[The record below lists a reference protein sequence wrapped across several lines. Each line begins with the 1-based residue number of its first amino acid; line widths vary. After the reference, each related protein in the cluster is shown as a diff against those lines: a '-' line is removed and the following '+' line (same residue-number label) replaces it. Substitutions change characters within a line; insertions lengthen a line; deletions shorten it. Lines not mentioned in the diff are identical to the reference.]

1 MTFLSLAST
10 LSMGYPAEPGELDDH
25 TPFFDAID
33 GQNEVV
39 EAFSRLGY
47 EFAFAS
53 DYSSFECGDQVDICI
68 QPEGGQLEGVGG
80 EREVAILGATPLIT
94 VLPALGVRLSP
105 IRGYLSPE
113 DVVREVARERSAQP
127 VLSLAHLL
135 TPHPPYRYLEGCA
148 LREDLTDPEID
159 YWGEALGEG
168 GEQYG
173 QSVKCLNRSLL
184 RTIDRIEARD
194 PNAIIVIQGDHGPK
208 FGIEFHR
215 PLSDWSQEQLDARFA
230 ILNAQ
235 RMPADCAARGE
246 RAELA
251 VNTFRLVLGCIVGR
265 RLPLLSGREL
275 MIDLEAGEVEEVE
288 VRTGVGKPRA
298 AEPAGM
304 PNRG

>member
-1 MTFLSLAST
+1 M
-10 LSMGYPAEPGELDDH
+10 
-25 TPFFDAID
+25 
-33 GQNEVV
+33 
-39 EAFSRLGY
+39 
-47 EFAFAS
+47 
-53 DYSSFECGDQVDICI
+53 
-68 QPEGGQLEGVGG
+68 
-80 EREVAILGATPLIT
+80 
-94 VLPALGVRLSP
+94 
-105 IRGYLSPE
+105 
-113 DVVREVARERSAQP
+113 REVARERSAQP
-127 VLSLAHLL
+127 LFSLVHLL

-159 YWGEALGEG
+159 YWGEASGEG

-173 QSVKCLNRSLL
+173 QAVKCINRSLL

-235 RMPADCAARGE
+235 RMPAACAARGE

-275 MIDLEAGEVEEVE
+275 MIDLEAGEVEEIE
-288 VRTGVGKPRA
+288 VRTGR
-298 AEPAGM
+298 
-304 PNRG
+304 

>member
-25 TPFFDAID
+25 TPFFDAI
-33 GQNEVV
+33 GGENEVV

-53 DYSSFECGDQVDICI
+53 DYSSFECGDRVDICI

-80 EREVAILGATPLIT
+80 ERDVAILGATPLIT
-94 VLPALGVRLSP
+94 LLPALGVRLSP

-127 VLSLAHLL
+127 LLSLAHLL

-159 YWGEALGEG
+159 YWGEASGEG

-173 QSVKCLNRSLL
+173 QAVKCLNRSLL

-235 RMPADCAARGE
+235 RMPAACAARGE

-251 VNTFRLVLGCIVGR
+251 VNTFRLVLGCISAGACRCCR
-265 RLPLLSGREL
+265 RAS
-275 MIDLEAGEVEEVE
+275 
-288 VRTGVGKPRA
+288 
-298 AEPAGM
+298 
-304 PNRG
+304 